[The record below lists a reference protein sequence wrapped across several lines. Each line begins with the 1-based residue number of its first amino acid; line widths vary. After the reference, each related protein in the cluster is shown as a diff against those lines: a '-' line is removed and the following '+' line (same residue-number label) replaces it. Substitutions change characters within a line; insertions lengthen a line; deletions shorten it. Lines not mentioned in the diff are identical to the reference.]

1 MFVGHAFV
9 AFALGGSLAARAG
22 LTRYRALQFGVV
34 AGAFALVPD
43 VDMLYAVAG
52 MLQADPS
59 GVWAATAAFWDSSRA
74 VHRAMT
80 HSIALAVPA
89 AVGFA
94 LAASTRRVRLAAGI
108 PLVGL
113 VALGWVVGGLVAAA
127 ILLLFVGAGVAV
139 ARGAAWWNIEP
150 SRVFAA
156 ALLGLVSHPF
166 GDLFT
171 GSPPPLFFPI
181 GAEVFGDRVTMLADP
196 TLNLLAVFGLELAT
210 IWLGLFVAARLVGW
224 SLVDAVDRRAAAG
237 ALYGAAAFVLP
248 PPTLETSYHFVF
260 SVLAMGSIGVIS
272 LATRVDRRQL
282 ARAAVTALTAV
293 TLAGAAFAV
302 VYAVA

>member
-9 AFALGGSLAARAG
+9 AFALGGSLAALAG

-43 VDMLYAVAG
+43 VDILHAVAG
-52 MLQADPS
+52 MLQADPT
-59 GVWAATAAFWDSSRA
+59 GVWTATAAFWDSSKT

-80 HSIALAVPA
+80 HSIVLAVPA

-94 LAASTRRVRLAAGI
+94 LAAATRRVRLAAGV

-113 VALGWVVGGLVAAA
+113 VALGWVIGGPLAAA
-127 ILLLFVGAGVAV
+127 ILLLFVGAGVVV
-139 ARGAAWWNIEP
+139 ARGAAWWNVEP
-150 SRVFAA
+150 AMVFAA
-156 ALLGLVSHPF
+156 ALVGLVSHPF

-181 GAEVFGDRVTMLADP
+181 GTEVFGDRVTMLADP

-224 SLVDAVDRRAAAG
+224 SVVDAVDRRAATG

-260 SVLAMGSIGVIS
+260 SVLAVGSIGMVS
-272 LATRVDRRQL
+272 LVTRVDRRQL

-293 TLAGAAFAV
+293 TLAGAAFAIVYV
-302 VYAVA
+302 VA